1 MRNDKS
7 DCNLEPFH
15 ATLSKI
21 DNKSEHH
28 TTSLCVQFELHSLK
42 SGGTGSD
49 RSVFKGALHDLTVA
63 NTCQLHQL
71 AQKGCVWIAYY
82 SKVKYNIPEVHSMRK
97 TRKEG
102 NGYYACAMTKVP
114 VTWNCFIQPC
124 GNLRTTT
131 NMTLPPCLCN
141 LKTLQ

>member
-28 TTSLCVQFELHSLK
+28 TTSLCLQFELDSVK
-42 SGGTGSD
+42 SGGTGTD
-49 RSVFKGALHDLTVA
+49 TSVFKGAVDQLTVA

-71 AQKGCVWIAYY
+71 AQKGCLCIAYY

-97 TRKEG
+97 TR
-102 NGYYACAMTKVP
+102 
-114 VTWNCFIQPC
+114 
-124 GNLRTTT
+124 
-131 NMTLPPCLCN
+131 
-141 LKTLQ
+141 